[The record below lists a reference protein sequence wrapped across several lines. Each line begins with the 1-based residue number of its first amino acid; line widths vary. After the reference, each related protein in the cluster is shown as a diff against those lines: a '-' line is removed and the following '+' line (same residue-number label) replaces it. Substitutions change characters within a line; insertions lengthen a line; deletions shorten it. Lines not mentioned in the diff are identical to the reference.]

1 MNAVTGTGYL
11 TGVTL
16 AGGYYNTATNAT
28 ATQITTGIWTD
39 VLGGNYNL
47 IIGGSYANNWSGSGK
62 WNVTG
67 DVHTQIQGD
76 TSVNWVVGGNY
87 KDGQAAGI
95 TGDVYVSVDGNAV
108 IKGSLI
114 GGGTA
119 AHNSVNNLDG
129 STHVVVR
136 SMQSVTDETIS
147 LNSVVRG
154 FIIGGS
160 AYEAN
165 SASRAAITGSTN
177 VTIDLGEA
185 SGNFVKSIVGGSYS
199 GGSGAYTIGGDSNV
213 SITAASDAVFT
224 GAVYGGGYSSSGT
237 STVSGNSS
245 LTLDGGAYAG
255 ALYAGGGGTGSSV
268 NGDAT
273 LTVKKAV
280 FRTGSTLNASEGTV
294 GGTSSLLLGGYGNTA
309 DHAIS
314 FSNTAVTGFDIV
326 TMFQDSFFTGNLNMT
341 GSSVLALAG
350 GAGTGISVDGTFA
363 LSAEGELSLDLSEF
377 GTLTDGMSVLST
389 TGLSNISSIKV
400 SFADGVAGTVTVS
413 ENGKDLVYTAGTSS
427 CGRAVK
433 AEPGARKTSGRM
445 ATPQPRMRTVWRFP
459 LQTRPESLTL
469 LYSWIPR
476 FRQAP
481 CLSATPPPVMN

>member
-1 MNAVTGTGYL
+1 M
-11 TGVTL
+11 
-16 AGGYYNTATNAT
+16 
-28 ATQITTGIWTD
+28 
-39 VLGGNYNL
+39 
-47 IIGGSYANNWSGSGK
+47 
-62 WNVTG
+62 
-67 DVHTQIQGD
+67 
-76 TSVNWVVGGNY
+76 
-87 KDGQAAGI
+87 
-95 TGDVYVSVDGNAV
+95 
-108 IKGSLI
+108 
-114 GGGTA
+114 
-119 AHNSVNNLDG
+119 
-129 STHVVVR
+129 
-136 SMQSVTDETIS
+136 
-147 LNSVVRG
+147 
-154 FIIGGS
+154 
-160 AYEAN
+160 
-165 SASRAAITGSTN
+165 
-177 VTIDLGEA
+177 
-185 SGNFVKSIVGGSYS
+185 GGSYS
-199 GGSGAYTIGGDSNV
+199 GGSGAYTIGGDSSV

-245 LTLDGGAYAG
+245 LTLDGGAYTG

-350 GAGTGISVDGTFA
+350 GAGTGINLDGSFS
-363 LSAEGELSLDLSEF
+363 LSAEGELNLDLSEF

-389 TGLSNISSIKV
+389 TGLSNISSIKA
-400 SFADGVAGTVTVS
+400 SFADGVAGPSPFPT
-413 ENGKDLVYTAGTSS
+413 TAKTLFIRREPSF
-427 CGRAVK
+427 CGRGVK
-433 AEPGARKTSGRM
+433 TASGARKMSGRTAALPPHM
-445 ATPQPRMRTVWRFP
+445 RMVWRFP

-469 LYSWIPR
+469 SYSWILR
-476 FRQAP
+476 FLQAP

>member
-1 MNAVTGTGYL
+1 M
-11 TGVTL
+11 
-16 AGGYYNTATNAT
+16 
-28 ATQITTGIWTD
+28 
-39 VLGGNYNL
+39 LGGNYNL

-350 GAGTGISVDGTFA
+350 GAGTGINLDGSFS
-363 LSAEGELSLDLSEF
+363 LSAEGELTLDLSGF

-389 TGLSNISSIKV
+389 AGLSNISSIKA
-400 SFADGVAGTVTVS
+400 SFADGVAGSITIS
-413 ENGKDLVYTAGTSS
+413 DNGKDLVYTAGTLLLWE
-427 CGRAVK
+427 GVK
-433 AEPGARKTSGRM
+433 TASGARKMSGRTAALPPHM
-445 ATPQPRMRTVWRFP
+445 RMVWRFP
-459 LQTRPESLTL
+459 LQTRLESLTL
-469 LYSWIPR
+469 SYIWILR
-476 FRQAP
+476 FLQAP
-481 CLSATPPPVMN
+481 CLFATPPPVMN